1 MKNIIIAH
9 EIEIKDEKGIY
20 FESKISLH
28 PLNSK
33 KLVIN
38 FNDNNFYILDIKNM
52 QIITK
57 IKINLQLNKL
67 VNPKDP
73 YDSFIDDLLFL
84 KMNEKN
90 DCIDIYYSSNNYEI
104 LHITNK

>member
-1 MKNIIIAH
+1 MKNIFIQH
-9 EIEIKDEKGIY
+9 EIKIKDEKNIS
-20 FESKISLH
+20 FESNISLH

-57 IKINLQLNKL
+57 IKINLQLNNL
-67 VNPKDP
+67 VKPKDHFS
-73 YDSFIDDLLFL
+73 SFIDSILFL
-84 KMNEKN
+84 KMNKKN
-90 DCIDIYYSSNNYEI
+90 DCYDIYSNSDHNEI
-104 LHITNK
+104 LHITNQ